1 MKIENKYPGTLTH
14 VLSEGGHLTF
24 RQNSSLTRLQYFVS
38 VNAAFFS
45 LLLLPEKT
53 DFQSSE
59 ILSHNKD
66 LLEILLEYLKDVETN
81 GKHWKMCFNAKDHS
95 YSASSFHALCN
106 NKGPTVTLVEVG
118 HYVFG
123 GYTDQAWTS
132 GKCHDA
138 ARSVV
143 ATQTIP
149 KVFLVT
155 DDLIRSPESSEICS
169 SVKGYK

>member
-1 MKIENKYPGTLTH
+1 M
-14 VLSEGGHLTF
+14 TF
-24 RQNSSLTRLQYFVS
+24 RQNSSLTRLQYFV

-45 LLLLPEKT
+45 RLLLPEKT

-59 ILSHNKD
+59 ILSRNKD
-66 LLEILLEYLKDVETN
+66 LLETLLAYLKDVETN

-95 YSASSFHALCN
+95 YRATSFHSLCD

-118 HYVFG
+118 VYVFG
-123 GYTDQAWTS
+123 GYTDQAWTQC
-132 GKCHDA
+132 KCHDT
-138 ARSVV
+138 ARIVV

-155 DDLIRSPESSEICS
+155 DD
-169 SVKGYK
+169 